1 MGPQE
6 ASAPR
11 RYSRGSAR
19 KTPRLPKGFA
29 QLKRWTATRGGVVLV
44 LALTLL
50 LAGVALATAQR
61 AKAEEAL
68 RQSLRNQ
75 AGQEMDALSNYFE
88 RARSNMLLTAHNPAF
103 RDFYL
108 DAGRRFAKVRA
119 GGRPI
124 TESKVALVYLERL
137 YPTSIGE
144 ACFIDRG
151 GAENARAVRGEVAAL
166 DELSP
171 DESKNPFFKP
181 TFALDQGQV
190 YQARPYVS
198 PDTHE
203 WVISNSTIVPMPGNS
218 KPAMV
223 HFEVTVESFRRTA
236 EAIAEDTKVIVVEA
250 QTGDVIID
258 SELPQR
264 TGAPLGVPKERSYA
278 GFAGELNFA
287 GFRELDGEPIAYR
300 RLPRTSS
307 NANDWYVFARSSVA
321 AGPLSSIGLGSIGM
335 MFASL
340 ALLIFGTTT
349 LRSSQRDLTIAAT
362 TDGLTG
368 LGNRRKLM
376 ADLESQL
383 QSASIVDP
391 RLLVLFDL
399 NGFKTYNDR
408 FGHAAGDALLARLAL
423 KLRDKVQARGLAYRM
438 GGDEFC
444 VVAQLRHEEESSF
457 VAGLADSLTETGEG
471 FAISAAYGTVFMPAE
486 TKEALEALRIADGR
500 MYTKKQGGRPS
511 AGRQSKDV
519 LLSVLFERSAE
530 LAAHVGQVG
539 ELASRVAGA
548 MGLQGLL
555 LEQIIQA
562 AELHDIGK
570 MAIPEAILNK
580 PGPLTDAE
588 WEFMRKHT
596 LIGEKILAA
605 APALAGAGR
614 LVRSSHERYDGTGYP
629 DGLAAEEIPLG
640 ARIVAVCDAY
650 EAMTSDRPY
659 RTRMTPEE
667 AAAELRAGADSQFD
681 SHVVQV
687 FLEACLVPTRG
698 ETR

>member
-1 MGPQE
+1 M
-6 ASAPR
+6 R
-11 RYSRGSAR
+11 RWAAMRS
-19 KTPRLPKGFA
+19 
-29 QLKRWTATRGGVVLV
+29 GVVLV
-44 LALTLL
+44 LALILL
-50 LAGVALATAQR
+50 LASVALATTQR

-75 AGQEMDALSNYFE
+75 TAQEVHTLSNYFE
-88 RARSNMLLTAHNPAF
+88 RARSNMLLTSRNPSF

-108 DAGRRFAKVRA
+108 SPGKRLAKVRA
-119 GGRPI
+119 GGRFI
-124 TESKVALVYLERL
+124 TENNVALAYLERL

-151 GAENARAVRGEVAAL
+151 GAENARAVRGELASL

-171 DESKNPFFKP
+171 DETKNPFFKP

-203 WVISNSTIVPMPGNS
+203 WVISNSTLVPMADNS

-223 HFEVTVESFRRTA
+223 HFEVTIESFRRTVA
-236 EAIAEDTKVIVVEA
+236 QAITEDTGVVVVEA
-250 QTGDVIID
+250 QTGDVVID
-258 SELPQR
+258 SDLPQR
-264 TGAPLGVPKERSYA
+264 IGAPLGVPKERSYA
-278 GFAGELNFA
+278 GFAGGLDVA
-287 GFRELDGEPIAYR
+287 GFEELDGVPVAYR

-307 NANDWYVFARSSVA
+307 NANDWYVFARSNVA
-321 AGPLSSIGLGSIGM
+321 AGPLSGIGISPIGM

-340 ALLIFGTTT
+340 ALLIFGSTT
-349 LRSSQRDLTIAAT
+349 LRSSQRELTLAAT
-362 TDGLTG
+362 TDSLTG

-423 KLRDKVQARGLAYRM
+423 KLADKVQGRGLAYRM

-444 VVAQLRHEEESSF
+444 VVAPVRHEEGPSF
-457 VAGLADSLTETGEG
+457 VAGLAESLAENGEG
-471 FAISAAYGTVFMPAE
+471 FAISAAYGSVFMPAE
-486 TKEALEALRIADGR
+486 TQEALEALRTADGR
-500 MYTKKQGGRPS
+500 MYMQKQGGRPS

-530 LAAHVGQVG
+530 LATHVGQVG
-539 ELASRVAGA
+539 EMAGRVAGA
-548 MGLQGLL
+548 MGLQGQL
-555 LEQIIQA
+555 LEQIMQA
-562 AELHDIGK
+562 AELHDVGK
-570 MAIPEAILNK
+570 MAIPEAILSK
-580 PGPLTDAE
+580 PGPLSDTE
-588 WEFMRKHT
+588 WEFMHKHT
-596 LIGEKILAA
+596 LVGEKILAA
-605 APALAGAGR
+605 APALAGAAR

-629 DGLAAEEIPLG
+629 DGLAREKIPLG

-667 AAAELRAGADSQFD
+667 AAAELRACADSQFD
-681 SHVVQV
+681 PHVVQV
-687 FLEACLVPTRG
+687 FLETCLNLPREVTAG
-698 ETR
+698 